1 MPACFNA
8 AATDKNY
15 RAYAAYGNHSTV
27 DDDPVQARQTL
38 VKEQKKGYCVPLDK
52 RVLAR
57 LAFHSPFTS
66 HAHRHHQ
73 HRSPIQ
79 EGAAHP

>member
-1 MPACFNA
+1 
-8 AATDKNY
+8 
-15 RAYAAYGNHSTV
+15 
-27 DDDPVQARQTL
+27 
-38 VKEQKKGYCVPLDK
+38 VPLDK